1 MSFLDGLAAGR
12 LEEEVLLP
20 EDRQELARSLQY
32 HLDLGL
38 RPKRFRLGTVYF
50 DHPASESSAGTQ
62 PAAEAAWLN
71 IRLFGAP
78 GVAEGELYLAA
89 SGGRW
94 YVSDIQTGFALLA
107 EPYVGRTEK
116 YIPSAYGWRLQ

>member
-20 EDRQELARSLQY
+20 EDRQELARSLEY
-32 HLDLGL
+32 YLDLGL

-50 DHPASESSAGTQ
+50 DRP
-62 PAAEAAWLN
+62 AEAAWLN